1 LSQGWIEMRLNRLHL
16 FIAAALLLSSFQ
28 GILCYAKP
36 DETSQKIFPIKFRK
50 LNDVVL
56 KIKPFLSREAKL
68 NLNYSDNS
76 LRVED
81 FPVNLGFVE
90 REVKAFD
97 RLPYKI
103 GIHITVI
110 SASKMNL
117 VRESRKNEAGQI
129 ENISFLPDELNKI
142 LNYKKYKQLDALS
155 IVSKEGENYTMSE
168 NDRYNLQFY
177 SDYIDAGSGAVVLKD
192 FTLFLKN
199 KLPSGITVSKR
210 LLRTDINLIPGQKL
224 ILGGT
229 KTEESPEAIFFII
242 ETETAK

>member
-1 LSQGWIEMRLNRLHL
+1 MKSNKLPVI
-16 FIAAALLLSSFQ
+16 IAAALILSSFLS
-28 GILCYAKP
+28 ILCYAKH
-36 DETSQKIFPIKFRK
+36 DEMSQEIFPIKFRK

-56 KIKPFLSREAKL
+56 KIKPFLSREARL
-68 NLNYSDNS
+68 NLNYADNS

-81 FPVNLGFVE
+81 FPANLGLVE
-90 REVKAFD
+90 REVRAFD
-97 RLPYKI
+97 RPPYKI

-110 SASKMNL
+110 SASKMSL
-117 VRESRKNEAGQI
+117 IKQSGKDEARQI
-129 ENISFLPDELNKI
+129 ENISFFPDELNKI
-142 LNYKKYKQLDALS
+142 LNYNIYKQLDALS

-199 KLPSGITVSKR
+199 RLPSGITVSKR

-224 ILGGT
+224 ILGGA

>member
-1 LSQGWIEMRLNRLHL
+1 MRLSKLQV
-16 FIAAALLLSSFQ
+16 FIAAALILSSFLS
-28 GILCYAKP
+28 ILCDAKP
-36 DETSQKIFPIKFRK
+36 DETSTKVFPIKFRK

-56 KIKPFLSREAKL
+56 KIKPFLSREARL
-68 NLNYSDNS
+68 NLNYADNS

-81 FPVNLGFVE
+81 FPANLGLVE
-90 REVKAFD
+90 REVRAFD
-97 RLPYKI
+97 RPPYKI

-110 SASKMNL
+110 SANRTTLIRQSGKD
-117 VRESRKNEAGQI
+117 EAGQP
-129 ENISFLPDELNKI
+129 ENISFIPEELNKI
-142 LNYKKYKQLDALS
+142 LNYNVYKQLDALS

-199 KLPSGITVSKR
+199 RLPSGITVSKR

-224 ILGGT
+224 ILGGA
-229 KTEESPEAIFFII
+229 KTQESPEAILFII
-242 ETETAK
+242 ETETTK